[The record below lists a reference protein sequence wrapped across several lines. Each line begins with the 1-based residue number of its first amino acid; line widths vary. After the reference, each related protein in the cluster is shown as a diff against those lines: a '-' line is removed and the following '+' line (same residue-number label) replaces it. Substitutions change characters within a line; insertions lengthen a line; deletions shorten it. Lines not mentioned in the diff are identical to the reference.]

1 MSACDRGA
9 RIARLAAAAAARS
22 DAAGSRAR
30 RAIIKLENAGEPV
43 TFVSVARA
51 ATVSTS
57 FLYQHPE
64 LRRVIEKRRT
74 QAVSRRRPDAQAASA
89 ASLRTKLHVAQRR
102 NRELADE
109 VAALR
114 AENTSLRSRLLELG
128 PPGDRPRSSVPP
140 TPSVIGDGRGGVST

>member
-1 MSACDRGA
+1 MSACDRDA

-22 DAAGSRAR
+22 DAAESRAR
-30 RAIIKLENAGEPV
+30 RALIKLENAGEPV

-51 ATVSTS
+51 AAVSTS

-74 QAVSRRRPDAQAASA
+74 QAESRRRPDTQTASA
-89 ASLRTKLHVAQRR
+89 ASLRTKLHVALRR
-102 NRELADE
+102 NRDLADE

-114 AENTSLRSRLLELG
+114 AENAALRSRLLELG
-128 PPGDRPRSSVPP
+128 RPHDRQRPSMAP
-140 TPSVIGDGRGGVST
+140 TPSVIGDGRGSVST